1 MRQGNGRLQLERR
14 DWGPTEILP
23 ANPDRMSRRRR
34 RLSGRL
40 MRLMRVRGRWRVV
53 LTRAEETLATL
64 SPANSELRF
73 AKNSTEEPRS
83 ELGICL
89 GFVVWAAPPN

>member
-1 MRQGNGRLQLERR
+1 
-14 DWGPTEILP
+14 
-23 ANPDRMSRRRR
+23 
-34 RLSGRL
+34 

-89 GFVVWAAPPN
+89 GFVVWAAPPNGSKLTGLEPHAKWYRTWDAAASGSKSGAAQS